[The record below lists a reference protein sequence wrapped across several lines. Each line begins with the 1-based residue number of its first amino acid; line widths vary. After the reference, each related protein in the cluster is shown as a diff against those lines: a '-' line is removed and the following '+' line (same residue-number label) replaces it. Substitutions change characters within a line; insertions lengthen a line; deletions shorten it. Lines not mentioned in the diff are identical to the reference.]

1 MQVWGNSW
9 CEIKSSVFEWESCNT
24 YINSIST
31 FKMQETFNSILISR
45 DGKTPSGK
53 SLVISWLTIR
63 VPAYTSQLRNYN
75 QISQYSRT
83 VGSSLSFPTVLR
95 SSSIHKRKRGKRKK
109 NFPKTFFCWGTN
121 YCNTLDQ
128 LHRSSSIDY
137 CKNFDIIGLV
147 ISSSIF

>member
-45 DGKTPSGK
+45 DGETPSGK

-109 NFPKTFFCWGTN
+109 TFPKHSFVEVQITAILLTS
-121 YCNTLDQ
+121 YTDLVQLIIARTL
-128 LHRSSSIDY
+128 I
-137 CKNFDIIGLV
+137 
-147 ISSSIF
+147 